1 MKNASLVLSGILTL
15 CVIILFVLVLKDR
28 KPSESGKNENPS
40 ASISGGVKI
49 GYVMTD
55 SLMANYLFF
64 KDREAVFKNKAD
76 EYEKRLYND
85 QKSFETEA
93 REFEQRAQYLTMT
106 EKETRQ
112 QKLMRK
118 QQELMR
124 LQEDLSGQLA
134 KEEGDLTREV
144 FDTVQVFLKSYA
156 AEKGLHFVLSNVR
169 GGGIWYADPAMDVT
183 NEVIEKLNQ
192 RYDNKKAGQ

>member
-28 KPSESGKNENPS
+28 KPSNVSKTENS
-40 ASISGGVKI
+40 TASISGGAKI

-64 KDREAVFKNKAD
+64 KDREVVFKNKAD
-76 EYEKRLYND
+76 EYEKRLYSD
-85 QKSFETEA
+85 QKTFESEA
-93 REFEQRAQYLTMT
+93 REFEQRAQYLTIT

-118 QQELMR
+118 QQELMK

-144 FDTVQVFLKSYA
+144 FDTVQVFLKTFA

-169 GGGIWYADPAMDVT
+169 GGGIWYADPALDVT
-183 NEVIEKLNQ
+183 TEVIEKLNL